1 LVDPTV
7 VLDALNGDAVE
18 LCVVL
23 EGLVAELVILERV
36 ELIEMS

>member
-1 LVDPTV
+1 MLVAP
-7 VLDALNGDAVE
+7 NGFAVE

-23 EGLVAELVILERV
+23 EGLVAELVILESV